1 MLLSARSRAG
11 TTSHSLQQDLCF
23 DFQLNEQNQSK
34 RLVENA
40 QKTAFSVSYKDTRNL
55 NGKTLPTSASIECNA
70 GVYVTAIKPALE
82 AIHEGW
88 EKEILGTTLNCIKVS
103 NRFDNSDRLVGTQ
116 ITLNLQPR
124 NSHQSAKVVL
134 HFYHTSTSTSLL
146 VQGAKLMP
154 EGISSA
160 TWFVQFFIEPLAC
173 LHISENDE
181 AIRNINTNITNN
193 TVPTNGKDVK

>member
-82 AIHEGW
+82 AILEG
-88 EKEILGTTLNCIKVS
+88 
-103 NRFDNSDRLVGTQ
+103 
-116 ITLNLQPR
+116 
-124 NSHQSAKVVL
+124 
-134 HFYHTSTSTSLL
+134 
-146 VQGAKLMP
+146 
-154 EGISSA
+154 
-160 TWFVQFFIEPLAC
+160 
-173 LHISENDE
+173 
-181 AIRNINTNITNN
+181 
-193 TVPTNGKDVK
+193 

>member
-1 MLLSARSRAG
+1 MTVHAACVSPITQLDGNDTITSENEMLLSARSRAG

-82 AIHEGW
+82 AILEG
-88 EKEILGTTLNCIKVS
+88 
-103 NRFDNSDRLVGTQ
+103 
-116 ITLNLQPR
+116 
-124 NSHQSAKVVL
+124 
-134 HFYHTSTSTSLL
+134 
-146 VQGAKLMP
+146 
-154 EGISSA
+154 
-160 TWFVQFFIEPLAC
+160 
-173 LHISENDE
+173 
-181 AIRNINTNITNN
+181 
-193 TVPTNGKDVK
+193 